1 MNIGK
6 YMREIYLDNA
16 ATTRVDPD
24 ACELMERI
32 MLRDYG
38 NPSSLHMKGVN
49 AEIYIKNAKSIFRE
63 LLKCDEKELIFT
75 SGATE
80 SNNMAVIGGAYAN
93 CRAGKHIIMS
103 QIEHPSVAACGK
115 FLKEQGFDVSYI
127 PVDDKG
133 RVMPGELK
141 KLIRPD
147 TIMVSVMAVN
157 NETGTIQPLEDII
170 KVVKGISEKII
181 IHVDGVQAFTKV
193 RIYPKRMGI
202 DMFSISGHKF
212 HGPKGVGLLWVR
224 DKVRIRPLILG
235 GGQQKDM
242 RSGTENVPAV
252 AGMARA
258 AEAAFSD
265 FEEKTD
271 RLYVLRDYFIHELEG
286 LGGTHINGGRCR
298 GTFALSEDPEC
309 CSAPHIVSV
318 SFDDIRAE
326 VLLHALEER
335 GIYVSSGSAC
345 SSNHPAKS
353 GVLSAMKV
361 PKKHLDSTIRFSF
374 SFDTEKEDID
384 ICLNELRQ
392 VLPVLR
398 RYTPGGRKHV

>member
-1 MNIGK
+1 
-6 YMREIYLDNA
+6 MREIYLDNA

-24 ACELMERI
+24 VCELMGRI
-32 MLRDYG
+32 MLEDYG
-38 NPSSLHMKGVN
+38 NPSSLHMKGVD
-49 AEIYIKNAKSIFRE
+49 AENYIRNAKSTFSDI
-63 LLKCDEKELIFT
+63 LKCDEKELIFT

-80 SNNMAVIGGAYAN
+80 SNNMAIIGGAFAN
-93 CRAGKHIIMS
+93 CRAGKHIILS
-103 QIEHPSVAACGK
+103 SIEHPSVAACGK
-115 FLKEQGFDVSYI
+115 FLDEQGFDVSYI
-127 PVDDKG
+127 PVDHKG
-133 RVMPGELK
+133 RVIPEELE
-141 KLIRPD
+141 KLIRQD
-147 TIMVSVMAVN
+147 TIIVSVMAVN

-170 KVVKGISEKII
+170 KVIKSRSEKII

-212 HGPKGVGLLWVR
+212 HGPKGAGLLWVR
-224 DKVRIRPLILG
+224 DKVKLKPLIFG
-235 GGQQKDM
+235 GGQQRDM
-242 RSGTENVPAV
+242 RSGTENVPGI

-258 AEAAFSD
+258 AQNAFLN

-271 RLYVLRDYFIHELEG
+271 ALYELRDYFVRELEG
-286 LGGTHINGGRCR
+286 LDGTHINGGKCR
-298 GTFALSEDPEC
+298 GTFALSEDQEC
-309 CSAPHIVSV
+309 CSAPHIVSA

-353 GVLSAMKV
+353 SVLAAMKV
-361 PKKHLDSTIRFSF
+361 PKQYMDSTIRFSF
-374 SFDTEKEDID
+374 SFETGKEDID
-384 ICLNELRQ
+384 ICLKELKE

-398 RYTPGGRKHV
+398 RFTPGGRKHV